1 MSCSY
6 FTFSAGECGAGNSA
20 FRCMAMKH
28 VEHWA
33 KTWFVI
39 NKVGD
44 KTFQRGNQ
52 LRLFQSELRNDF
64 LETSGFK
71 VDHIHLCDFRRWL
84 GGLAM
89 PRPSR
94 CTANVQPQFDKPA
107 VSSFVMS
114 VWVNSIY

>member
-44 KTFQRGNQ
+44 KTFQRGDK
-52 LRLFQSELRNDF
+52 LGVRLCGKVGGHCTDRSQFKFRNVYFGMIAATVKNLSRYTLAD
-64 LETSGFK
+64 
-71 VDHIHLCDFRRWL
+71 CDVCFCL
-84 GGLAM
+84 
-89 PRPSR
+89 
-94 CTANVQPQFDKPA
+94 
-107 VSSFVMS
+107 
-114 VWVNSIY
+114 